1 MVALNAE
8 MTGASKSPAKQ
19 KPLDAL
25 AGFEVSDAF
34 TRFNQKYDMF
44 NRAIWDDEVRSERAR
59 RFFESYFT
67 DLAQFRKVEGFHHR
81 DYALRNAA
89 WYIADFTSDLLEL
102 SQDRK
107 EGFLDSY
114 TMFREGAT
122 RKTEA
127 SAAENSADVKRAGE
141 FLGADAVGICDY
153 DERWV
158 YTHRYSRQKLS
169 DKAMDLPDGLSH
181 VVVIVNEMDHQTI
194 QTVPSALSGAAT
206 GQGYSRDIIAVLSL
220 TQYIRNLGY
229 RAIASLNDTALSIPL
244 AIQAGLGQYG
254 RHGLLITPEFGPRV
268 RIAKIFTDLP
278 LRPDAPID
286 FGVTETCEICRRCSD
301 GCPVK
306 AIPNDAPKF
315 EAQDSVSHLKG
326 VKKWTI
332 NAKQCFKFWVNQGTD
347 CSICI
352 RVCPYNKDFSKRFNQ
367 LLRWMLSN
375 RWRRLALWLDVKLK
389 YGQRKTAGWWWRRGA
404 SP

>member
-1 MVALNAE
+1 MVVPELDKACATDLRA
-8 MTGASKSPAKQ
+8 AS
-19 KPLDAL
+19 KPLDAQT
-25 AGFEVSDAF
+25 GFEVTEDF
-34 TRFNQKYDMF
+34 ERFNQKYDMF
-44 NRAIWDDEVRSERAR
+44 NRAVWDEDVRSDRAR
-59 RFFESYFT
+59 KFFESYFT
-67 DLAQFRKVEGFHHR
+67 DLAQFRKVEGFQHR

-89 WYIADFTSDLLEL
+89 WYIADFTSDLLETT
-102 SQDRK
+102 QDRK
-107 EGFLDSY
+107 EGFLDTY
-114 TMFREGAT
+114 TMFREGAS

-127 SAAENSADVKRAGE
+127 TAEENSADVKRAGK
-141 FLGADAVGICDY
+141 FLGADAIGICEY

-158 YTHRYSRQKLS
+158 YTHNYSRQKLT
-169 DKAMDLPDGLSH
+169 DKAMDLPEDLTH
-181 VVVIVNEMDHQTI
+181 VVVIVNEMHHQTI

-206 GQGYSRDIIAVLSL
+206 GQGYSRDIISVLSL

-229 RAIASLNDTALSIPL
+229 RAVASLNDTALSIPL

-278 LRPDAPID
+278 LIPDQPID
-286 FGVTETCEICRRCSD
+286 FGVTETCNHCRRCSD

-306 AIPNDAPKF
+306 AIPDDAPKF
-315 EAQDSVSHLKG
+315 ETHDGISHLKG

-332 NAKQCFKFWVNQGTD
+332 NAKQCFTFWANQGTD

-352 RVCPYNKDFSKRFNQ
+352 RVCPYNKDFSKRFNR

-389 YGQRKTAGWWWRRGA
+389 YGERKTAGWWWRRTADG
-404 SP
+404 